1 MAREALHRRHELV
14 EAIMALVWIGALLV
28 IIGVVVSTLTTL
40 KRGRLSQD
48 EQPLTHEQR
57 DTLEPVGRGR
67 RLSVKADLPGIA
79 LVGLGFLLLAIA
91 AFARLG
97 MG

>member
-1 MAREALHRRHELV
+1 
-14 EAIMALVWIGALLV
+14 MALVWIGALLV
-28 IIGVVVSTLTTL
+28 IVGVVVSTLTTL

-48 EQPLTHEQR
+48 EQPITHEQR

-97 MG
+97 VG

>member
-1 MAREALHRRHELV
+1 MASGALHCRHELE
-14 EAIMALVWIGALLV
+14 EAVMALVWIGALLV
-28 IIGVVVSTLTTL
+28 IIGVVLSTLTTL

-48 EQPLTHEQR
+48 EQPVTHEPR
-57 DTLEPVGRGR
+57 DTLEPQGRGR

-97 MG
+97 TG